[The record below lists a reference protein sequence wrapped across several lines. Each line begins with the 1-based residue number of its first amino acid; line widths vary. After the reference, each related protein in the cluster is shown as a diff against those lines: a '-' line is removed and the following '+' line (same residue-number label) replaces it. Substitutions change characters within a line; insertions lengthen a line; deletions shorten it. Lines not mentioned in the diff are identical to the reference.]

1 MQGLGPE
8 VKRAMQTNR
17 RLLKKSRNVIERNDA
32 GDAASIKFLVFLRR
46 GLLLFA
52 RKDANRYFFSGL
64 LQLRPVHD
72 AQYVVRYGEPEL
84 FCSHRLLVSPKPSVP
99 PPVPFLVKFISIFW

>member
-32 GDAASIKFLVFLRR
+32 GDAASIKFLVFLRPR
-46 GLLLFA
+46 LLLFA
-52 RKDANRYFFSGL
+52 RKDGNGGFFSGL
-64 LQLRPVHD
+64 LKLRPARD
-72 AQYVVRYGEPEL
+72 ARHFVRYGEPEL